1 MRKLVAIVFT
11 VVVLFVLWRTFY
23 EPGGPEGLMYGPN
36 RQGPV
41 ADSVGSEL
49 DPFAGESTRSSVE
62 PEDPDEDPVPALP
75 APKMHRFKF
84 TVQVQ
89 DSSGRPYS
97 GVEIQVAPPNH
108 PFMTLGTTDGGGFAA
123 VEFGAV
129 ANTLVVDL
137 AFVDG
142 SYDLSGFHKLRL
154 FGKKPR
160 AIHVSVPR
168 RDYVMNYVDMT
179 ASVAAARTHGVIEE
193 KLKLMGLER
202 RKTRSRFPLRPGRY
216 AGSALSGTNIFG
228 TAKLAG
234 GVDSGADS
242 HQVQLAA
249 LREEIENERA
259 VLSKRMKGEDVGII
273 RGKVIDH
280 MGEPVSGYPVWAEY
294 SGPRRVE
301 EFSAVTRQ
309 DGSFYLSV
317 FAGEVRCYAGQNAG
331 VLIKDF
337 RIAEGETLHWNPI
350 VSLADEVQLSLPQ
363 EIADS
368 GAYQIQANVDD
379 GRVLAITRRLFQRSG
394 SVRFPV
400 SSTLPTSLHLL
411 FVDGQSVYPI
421 HHIGF
426 FSAGEETV
434 LDIADCTPRLST
446 ATIPAFQVPGVSP
459 AFFPEALVLL
469 SGEDWGYRTGLNP
482 EGNELAGFRMPIGN
496 WRIDLSFDALGRRS
510 LGPVSVES
518 TSSFALPSYVVPKA
532 GLLKLDSASHGPRF
546 VTVTQLRED
555 ILTRAYESEH
565 VFEAGQGLS
574 VTVSPGEY
582 RVEVAG
588 EDGPQYTGVVTIFAG
603 QTASV
608 DV

>member
-11 VVVLFVLWRTFY
+11 VVALFLLWCTFHAPG
-23 EPGGPEGLMYGPN
+23 EPVGFMPGPN
-36 RQGPV
+36 RQGSV
-41 ADSVGSEL
+41 DDSVGSEL
-49 DPFAGESTRSSVE
+49 NPLVGEGTRSSVE
-62 PEDPDEDPVPALP
+62 PEDLGEAPVLP

-84 TVQVQ
+84 TVQVK
-89 DSSGRPYS
+89 DSGGRPYS
-97 GVEIQVAPPNH
+97 GVEVQVAPPNH
-108 PFMTLGTTDGGGFAA
+108 PFVTLATTDVGGFAA

-142 SYDLSGFHKLRL
+142 SYDLTGFHKLRL
-154 FGKKPR
+154 SGKKPR
-160 AIHVSVPR
+160 AVRVSVPR
-168 RDYVMNYVDMT
+168 RDYILRYVDMT
-179 ASVAAARTHGVIEE
+179 ASVAAARTHGVIDE

-202 RKTRSRFPLRPGRY
+202 RKTRRRLPLRPGRY
-216 AGSALSGTNIFG
+216 AGSVQSGTNIFG

-234 GVDSGADS
+234 GIDSGADG

-259 VLSKRMKGEDVGII
+259 VLRKRMKGEDVGSI

-280 MGEPVSGYPVWAEY
+280 MGEPVSGYPIWAEY

-301 EFSAVTRQ
+301 EVSAVTKQ
-309 DGSFYLSV
+309 DGSFYLRV
-317 FAGEVRCYAGQNAG
+317 FAGEVRCYAGQDDD

-337 RIAEGETLHWNPI
+337 RIAEGEALHWNPI

-363 EIADS
+363 EITDS

-379 GRVLAITRRLFQRSG
+379 GRVLAITRRLFQRAG
-394 SVRFPV
+394 RVRFPV
-400 SSTLPTSLHLL
+400 GSSLPTSLHLMY
-411 FVDGQSVYPI
+411 VDGQSVYPF

-434 LDIADCTPRLST
+434 LDIADCRPRLST
-446 ATIPAFQVPGVSP
+446 ATTPAFQVPGVSP
-459 AFFPEALVLL
+459 AFYPEALVLL
-469 SGEDWGYRTGLNP
+469 PGENWGYRSGLNP
-482 EGNELAGFRMPIGN
+482 EGNELAGLRIPIGN

-510 LGPVSVES
+510 LGSVSVES
-518 TSSFALPSYVVPKA
+518 VSSFALPSYVVPKE
-532 GLLKLDSASHGPRF
+532 GVLKLDSDSHGPRF

-588 EDGPQYTGVVTIFAG
+588 EDGPQYTGVVTVFAG